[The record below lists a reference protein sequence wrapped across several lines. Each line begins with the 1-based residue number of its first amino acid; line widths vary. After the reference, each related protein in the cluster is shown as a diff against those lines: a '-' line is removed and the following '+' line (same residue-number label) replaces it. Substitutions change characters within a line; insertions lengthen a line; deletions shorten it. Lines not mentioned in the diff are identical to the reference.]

1 MFGDAIL
8 FTNKGI
14 LFANKDKIY
23 SSLILT
29 PLKKRNVIALA
40 RISITVLSRR
50 GENLHVFLF
59 SL

>member
-50 GENLHVFLF
+50 GENLHVFPF